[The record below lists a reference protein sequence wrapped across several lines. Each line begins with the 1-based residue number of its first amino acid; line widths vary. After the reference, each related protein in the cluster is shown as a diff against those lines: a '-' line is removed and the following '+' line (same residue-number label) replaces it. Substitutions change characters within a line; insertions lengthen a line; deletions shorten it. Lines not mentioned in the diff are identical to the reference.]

1 MAATPTRALVAATR
15 LTAPLLLLL
24 PPLLPPLPLEP
35 PLVRVLVEAAPPE
48 SVGGEV
54 GTKVADGLA
63 MHELAAAAAAA
74 VAPELTVPLPAK
86 SHAWTFL
93 LWAS

>member
-1 MAATPTRALVAATR
+1 MVAATT
-15 LTAPLLLLL
+15 LAALLLLL
-24 PPLLPPLPLEP
+24 LFPLLPPLRLEP
-35 PLVRVLVEAAPPE
+35 PLVRVLVEEAPPPD

-63 MHELAAAAAAA
+63 MHELAAEAAAA

-86 SHAWTFL
+86 LHAWAFL